1 LDSKNQDNETEAL
14 TKHEDKSWPNDYR
27 VYQYAYAIAR
37 IDSQNTGIAL
47 LSHPLY
53 AAREA
58 AILALADQASGIL
71 ATKLVADLQAFNP
84 EDLPSPRPYAAY
96 RVLDLVLQQVE
107 FTGNQDDLATLSN
120 LSKVELL
127 MPTQQQAVNERLS
140 WTVTELKARLD
151 EQTVH

>member
-1 LDSKNQDNETEAL
+1 
-14 TKHEDKSWPNDYR
+14 
-27 VYQYAYAIAR
+27 
-37 IDSQNTGIAL
+37 L